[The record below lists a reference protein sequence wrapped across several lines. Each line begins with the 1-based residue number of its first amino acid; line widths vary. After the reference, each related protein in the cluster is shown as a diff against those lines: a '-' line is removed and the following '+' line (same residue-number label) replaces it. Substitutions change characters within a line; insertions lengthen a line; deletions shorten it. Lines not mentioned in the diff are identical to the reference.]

1 MAFRS
6 AVISGLA
13 WAALGALGALGA
25 LAGLPAAAAE
35 LLMVEQPGCHW
46 CAQWNEEVGVAY
58 PASEESRRA
67 PLRRVRL
74 GDLPEDVEFD
84 SRPVFTP
91 TFVLIDEEGQEL
103 GRIEGYPGAHF
114 FWPMLNQLLDAHP
127 EATVPDS

>member
-1 MAFRS
+1 MQGEKNTISPPRKALTRETSSMGAVQTSLIGFHIQTIVYEAIASTGAFMAFRS

-13 WAALGALGALGA
+13 WAALGA

-46 CAQWNEEVGVAY
+46 CAQW
-58 PASEESRRA
+58 
-67 PLRRVRL
+67 
-74 GDLPEDVEFD
+74 
-84 SRPVFTP
+84 
-91 TFVLIDEEGQEL
+91 IDEEGQEL